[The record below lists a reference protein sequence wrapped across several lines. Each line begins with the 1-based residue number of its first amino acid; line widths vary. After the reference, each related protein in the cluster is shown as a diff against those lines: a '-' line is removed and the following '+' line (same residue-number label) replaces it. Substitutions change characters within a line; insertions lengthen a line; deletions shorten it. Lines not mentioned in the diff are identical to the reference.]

1 MHEGDSIKTS
11 RRRRRSR
18 RRVRRIPLDVFFDRY
33 AISAYIAVAA
43 ILALIWRVS
52 DTPNITSHTS
62 VLMDQS
68 IAVLDDLHSRKSL
81 NDLRNE
87 LLTAAT
93 DTEGHKVDPIQVK
106 LLEVKLQKMLI
117 LMEERAARRNLG
129 SLQAHN

>member
-33 AISAYIAVAA
+33 AISAYIAVAV

-52 DTPNITSHTS
+52 DTPSITSHTS